1 MRRQTSRDMTGDRQ
15 ANAMGRI
22 LKYLIIAIL
31 LGVLGLLGY
40 SYSGLMTP
48 NTQPVTQPVTLDVD

>member
-1 MRRQTSRDMTGDRQ
+1 MTGDRQ
-15 ANAMGRI
+15 TDAMGRI
-22 LKYLIIAIL
+22 LKYLIVLML